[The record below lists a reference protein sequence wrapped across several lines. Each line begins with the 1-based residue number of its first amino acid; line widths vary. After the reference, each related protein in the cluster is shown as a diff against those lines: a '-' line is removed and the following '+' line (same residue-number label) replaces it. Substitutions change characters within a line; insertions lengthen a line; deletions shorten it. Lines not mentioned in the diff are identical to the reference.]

1 MADLPFDDARGVI
14 PNENGRVIDTET
26 GTPIPGVY
34 VAGWIKRGPTGVIGT
49 NKYCSAETVSMIFDD
64 FAGGRLATPTE
75 DADKLQVLLAD
86 RSPGSGGLSRL
97 QRIDKAERASGAAT
111 GTAANQTHLH
121 RIHVGGCPER
131 GIATFGR
138 TSELLDC
145 RFCVLMT
152 MEMCGLLSSVCSGV

>member
-1 MADLPFDDARGVI
+1 MI

-75 DADKLQVLLAD
+75 DADKLQVFVGRPVAGIRWD
-86 RSPGSGGLSRL
+86 YQGW

-111 GTAANQTHLH
+111 GRPRTKLISIESMLAAA
-121 RIHVGGCPER
+121 R
-131 GIATFGR
+131 
-138 TSELLDC
+138 SE
-145 RFCVLMT
+145 
-152 MEMCGLLSSVCSGV
+152 G